1 MKAQN
6 KSLRRTPDLVKKSKW
21 LVAIPLFALLIKV
34 FLIFRIESGIWYG
47 ADAESYLEGGDGFLF
62 DGFYSDNVKLSYL
75 PAGYSYFLFL
85 FAKINLS
92 YFSYAVSI
100 FQSVVFALAT
110 YLLSRLIAQLGYR
123 TFAIAVSLLIS
134 INLTLSLSSLVI
146 GYENIVASLIAI
158 AVVLLINAS
167 RSKSSK
173 VRIYSVGVSMLSI
186 SLASAMQPRYLLL
199 GIGILIV
206 YLFFIKDNK
215 TRVVLLVL
223 GLMASLVFPSI
234 FAFRNNEVIKHPV
247 ISYNLGYTMKIGAG
261 DETKGGFNRTGK
273 DLQCGA
279 PSTDPVLADQQ
290 AVSCVISWYLSN
302 PLQAIRLSYN
312 KSIYY
317 WSPWFGV
324 LAEGTMARNPW
335 VSISPVIKMAANPET
350 RSLVMGNLGK
360 TISYIW
366 IFSQLVMVFFGYR
379 ELRKR
384 GSFEKLLANLAGVSI
399 LLSWITS
406 LATIG
411 DHRFRIPT
419 MFLSLM
425 LQAIALDS
433 LRHRFSKVV

>member
-6 KSLRRTPDLVKKSKW
+6 KALKRTPDLVKNSTW

-34 FLIFRIESGIWYG
+34 FLIIKIESGIWYG

-85 FAKINLS
+85 FAKINLA

-100 FQSVVFALAT
+100 FQSLVFALAT

-134 INLTLSLSSLVI
+134 FNLTLSLSSLVI

-215 TRVVLLVL
+215 TRFVLLIL
-223 GLMASLVFPSI
+223 GLIASLVFPSI

-279 PSTDPVLADQQ
+279 TSTDPVLADQQ
-290 AVSCVISWYLSN
+290 VVSCVISWYLSN

-411 DHRFRIPT
+411 DHRFRIPS

-425 LQAIALDS
+425 LQAIALES
-433 LRHRFSKVV
+433 LRNRFSKVV

>member
-6 KSLRRTPDLVKKSKW
+6 KSLTRTPDLVKNSKW

-85 FAKINLS
+85 FAKINLA

-100 FQSVVFALAT
+100 FQSLVFALAT
-110 YLLSRLIAQLGYR
+110 FLLSRLIAQLGYR

-134 INLTLSLSSLVI
+134 FNLTLSLSSLVI

-173 VRIYSVGVSMLSI
+173 VQIYSVGVSMLSI

-215 TRVVLLVL
+215 TRVVLLIL
-223 GLMASLVFPSI
+223 GLIASLVFPSV

-273 DLQCGA
+273 DLQCGTT
-279 PSTDPVLADQQ
+279 STDPVLADQQ
-290 AVSCVISWYLSN
+290 VVSCVISWYLSN

-335 VSISPVIKMAANPET
+335 VSISPVMKMAANPET

-379 ELRKR
+379 QLKKR

-425 LQAIALDS
+425 LQAIALES
-433 LRHRFSKVV
+433 LRHRFSKAV

>member
-6 KSLRRTPDLVKKSKW
+6 KSLTRTPDLVKNSKW

-85 FAKINLS
+85 FAKINLA

-100 FQSVVFALAT
+100 FQSLVFALAT
-110 YLLSRLIAQLGYR
+110 FLLSRLIAQLGYR

-134 INLTLSLSSLVI
+134 FNLTLSLSSLVI

-173 VRIYSVGVSMLSI
+173 VQIYSVGVSMLSI

-215 TRVVLLVL
+215 TRVVLLIL
-223 GLMASLVFPSI
+223 GLIASLVFPSV

-273 DLQCGA
+273 DLQCGTT
-279 PSTDPVLADQQ
+279 STDPVLADQQ
-290 AVSCVISWYLSN
+290 VVSCVISWYLSN

-379 ELRKR
+379 QLKKR

-425 LQAIALDS
+425 LQAIALES
-433 LRHRFSKVV
+433 LRHRFSKAV